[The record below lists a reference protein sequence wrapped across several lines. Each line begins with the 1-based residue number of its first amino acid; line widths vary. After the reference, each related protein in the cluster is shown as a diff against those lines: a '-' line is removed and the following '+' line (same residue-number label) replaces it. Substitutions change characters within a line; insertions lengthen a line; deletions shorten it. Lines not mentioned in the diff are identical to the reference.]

1 MAEHQLPK
9 LTVRVRFP
17 SSALKNYSWLAAI
30 FRERSGSTAISCGSV
45 GPSTGP
51 TTVGTGRDLRSVSR
65 TLRAAAIASSAT
77 RLLC

>member
-17 SSALKNYSWLAAI
+17 SSAPDNYPWSDAI
-30 FRERSGSTAISCGSV
+30 FPERRGSTAINCGSV

-51 TTVGTGRDLRSVSR
+51 TTFGAGRDLRSVSR
-65 TLRAAAIASSAT
+65 ASRAAAIASSAT

>member
-17 SSALKNYSWLAAI
+17 SSAPENSPWSDTI
-30 FRERSGSTAISCGSV
+30 FRERSGSTAINCNSV

-51 TTVGTGRDLRSVSR
+51 TDQARVVARVQVVH
-65 TLRAAAIASSAT
+65 
-77 RLLC
+77 RLSG

>member
-17 SSALKNYSWLAAI
+17 SSAPENYPWSEALS
-30 FRERSGSTAISCGSV
+30 RTSRLTAINCGSV

-51 TTVGTGRDLRSVSR
+51 TTSRTGRDLRSLSGAS
-65 TLRAAAIASSAT
+65 RAAAIASSAT

>member
-17 SSALKNYSWLAAI
+17 SSAPENYPWSEAL
-30 FRERSGSTAISCGSV
+30 FPGRPGSTVINCGSV

-51 TTVGTGRDLRSVSR
+51 TTFGVTLDLRSVSR
-65 TLRAAAIASSAT
+65 ASRAAAIASSAT
-77 RLLC
+77 WLLC